1 MLEFANIFVS
11 HLQLCIYEHL
21 YLRPFQVTL
30 TFVVYDW
37 DGPLVG
43 DDLLGVAKLSLSQ
56 VCTYVAL
63 VFHGIS
69 N

>member
-1 MLEFANIFVS
+1 MLLVIS
-11 HLQLCIYEHL
+11 QT
-21 YLRPFQVTL
+21 RFQVTL

-43 DDLLGVAKLSLSQ
+43 DDLLGVAKLSLSE
-56 VCTYVAL
+56 VCNSY
-63 VFHGIS
+63 

>member
-1 MLEFANIFVS
+1 M
-11 HLQLCIYEHL
+11 YDT
-21 YLRPFQVTL
+21 FQVTL

-56 VCTYVAL
+56 VLLYIVLKNQFIACIGDDATKQVNCMSLLCTYL
-63 VFHGIS
+63 
-69 N
+69 